1 MILGVAAKANKL
13 FAPTIFITLIWNNHV
28 LPFGK
33 IIKQL
38 TEKGSSIF
46 FGNFFNCSEWIALKQ
61 STAEKDICNVEN
73 IFLPQ

>member
-1 MILGVAAKANKL
+1 MILGVAAKANKV
-13 FAPTIFITLIWNNHV
+13 FAPTIFITLIWNIHV

-46 FGNFFNCSEWIALKQ
+46 FLVTFLIAL
-61 STAEKDICNVEN
+61 N
-73 IFLPQ
+73 